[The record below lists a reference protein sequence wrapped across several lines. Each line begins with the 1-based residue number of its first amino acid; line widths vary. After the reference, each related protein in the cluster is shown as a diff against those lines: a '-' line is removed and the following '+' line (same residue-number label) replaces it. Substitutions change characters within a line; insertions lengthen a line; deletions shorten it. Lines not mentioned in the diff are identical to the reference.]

1 MLKKII
7 LATATATLAMSAFAA
22 ADQTPQ
28 KAYQLK
34 DGSTV
39 YVFSD
44 GKMGMEDKY
53 GRAFMM
59 REGHAMETVD
69 GQKIVMK
76 GSEVWRVEKLIA
88 WHRGS

>member
-7 LATATATLAMSAFAA
+7 VAAATATLAMSALAA
-22 ADQTPQ
+22 TDQSP
-28 KAYQLK
+28 KSYQLK
-34 DGSTV
+34 DGATV
-39 YVFSD
+39 HVFSD

-59 REGHAMETVD
+59 QEGHAMETVD

-76 GSEVWRVEKLIA
+76 GSEVWRVEQLNA